1 MKNEL
6 ILVTGGTR
14 AGKSDFALKLG
25 SDLDRPVLFV
35 ATAEVRDEQMR
46 ERVERHRASRPR
58 HWRTLEEPV
67 HLPEAISGAL
77 QHSDSEWTV
86 LMDCLNLWVSN
97 LLLMRESQKRDRAI
111 EEEVLALVSR
121 LLDWYDRSNVTLIL
135 VTNEVG
141 LGLVPTNRLG
151 RDFTD
156 ILGRANQMVAAKADR
171 VYLLVSGLPL
181 ELKSLSAK

>member
-14 AGKSDFALKLG
+14 AGKSDFALKLASG
-25 SDLDRPVLFV
+25 LERPVLFV
-35 ATAEVRDEQMR
+35 ATAEVKDEEMA
-46 ERVERHRASRPR
+46 ERVERHRASRPG
-58 HWRTLEEPV
+58 HWRTLEEPTG
-67 HLPEAISGAL
+67 LPEAISNTL
-77 QHSDSEWTV
+77 QPSEGEWVV

-97 LLLMRESQKRDRAI
+97 LLLAREGRETGRAI
-111 EEEVLALVSR
+111 EEEIRVLVDR
-121 LLDWYDRSNVTLIL
+121 LLDWHDRSGTTLIL

-151 RDFTD
+151 RQFTD
-156 ILGRANQMVAAKADR
+156 ILGKANQMVAAKAER

-181 ELKSLSAK
+181 ELK